1 MNSTKT
7 TSKNTAI
14 MACVAVACLC
24 VGSAVAD
31 DRCIT
36 QALPTKFIRVWDLE
50 LGEGVLSNVGGLPCD
65 NQDWVRIRRNDKP
78 SRTGVTN
85 SVGMLLMDQ
94 VMDDLEAM
102 GDNDNASAYYCPDGI
117 RWYSLNQFK
126 GCNLKDDSEFELKG
140 KTYKNDDK
148 DMTWV
153 QSIKATVSYVCNNQA
168 RRRDI
173 GVSYTAVVRSEC
185 RDDWVQ

>member
-7 TSKNTAI
+7 TFKNTAI

-31 DRCIT
+31 DRCINS
-36 QALPTKFIRVWDLE
+36 ALPTKFIRVWDLE

-65 NQDWVRIRRNDKP
+65 KQDWVRIPRNDKP

-85 SVGMLLMDQ
+85 SVGMLLIDQ

-117 RWYSLNQFK
+117 KWYYVDKLG
-126 GCNLKDDSEFELKG
+126 GCNLKDDSVFTLRG
-140 KTYKNDDK
+140 KTYQNDDEN
-148 DMTWV
+148 MTMV
-153 QSIKATVSYVCNNQA
+153 QSIKAVVSYVCNNQA
-168 RRRDI
+168 RTRI
-173 GVSYTAVVRSEC
+173 LGVAYTAVVRSEC
-185 RDDWVQ
+185 RDDGL

>member
-7 TSKNTAI
+7 TSKTTAI
-14 MACVAVACLC
+14 MAGVAVACLC

-31 DRCIT
+31 DRCINS
-36 QALPTKFIRVWDLE
+36 ALPTKFIRVWELDL
-50 LGEGVLSNVGGLPCD
+50 GQQALSVTATPC
-65 NQDWVRIRRNDKP
+65 NTRDWVRIPRDDKP

-85 SVGMLLMDQ
+85 SVGMLLIDQ

-117 RWYSLNQFK
+117 KWYSLNQFK
-126 GCNLKDDSEFELKG
+126 GCNLKDDSVFTLRG

-185 RDDWVQ
+185 L

>member
-1 MNSTKT
+1 
-7 TSKNTAI
+7 
-14 MACVAVACLC
+14 MAGVAVACLC
-24 VGSAVAD
+24 VGSAVAEPD
-31 DRCIT
+31 CRGIT

-50 LGEGVLSNVGGLPCD
+50 LGEGVLSKVGGLPCD
-65 NQDWVRIRRNDKP
+65 NRDWVRIRRNDKP

-85 SVGMLLMDQ
+85 SVGMVLIDQ
-94 VMDDLEAM
+94 VMDDLKAM

-117 RWYSLNQFK
+117 KWYSLNQFK
-126 GCNLKDDSEFELKG
+126 GCNLKDDSVFTLRG

-148 DMTWV
+148 ADYGVVDNVVLLV

-173 GVSYTAVVRSEC
+173 GVSYTAGVRSAC
-185 RDDWVQ
+185 RNDWVQ

>member
-1 MNSTKT
+1 
-7 TSKNTAI
+7 
-14 MACVAVACLC
+14 MAAVAVACLC
-24 VGSAVAD
+24 VGSAVAEPD
-31 DRCIT
+31 YRGIT

-50 LGEGVLSNVGGLPCD
+50 LGEGVLSKVGGLPCD
-65 NQDWVRIRRNDKP
+65 NRDWVRIRRNDKP

-85 SVGMLLMDQ
+85 SVGMVLIDQ
-94 VMDDLEAM
+94 VMDDLKAM

-117 RWYSLNQFK
+117 KWYSLNQFK
-126 GCNLKDDSEFELKG
+126 GCNLKDDSVFTLRG

-173 GVSYTAVVRSEC
+173 GVSYTAVVRSES
-185 RDDWVQ
+185 RGYLGTMIGRTLYLV